1 VYGTPLAVPCVRRI
15 FTFTSVA
22 LLLSLTS
29 EFLAQN
35 QPAVCMFNTPLA
47 VPCVRRIFTFTY
59 VALLFGLMGYNVE
72 LEGLDGFNSIN
83 NMLFTTV
90 LIMLLMPYVGISLYT
105 ADKTMYIADASARRY
120 RTSAYYVAK
129 VCW

>member
-1 VYGTPLAVPCVRRI
+1 
-15 FTFTSVA
+15 
-22 LLLSLTS
+22 
-29 EFLAQN
+29 
-35 QPAVCMFNTPLA
+35 
-47 VPCVRRIFTFTY
+47 

-129 VCW
+129 VCLCFWLSCENESSPVVLSDSIQL

>member
-1 VYGTPLAVPCVRRI
+1 MISSLNLSCGRDRSLRHTHVCA
-15 FTFTSVA
+15 A
-22 LLLSLTS
+22 LPRTLPASLSPALSLC
-29 EFLAQN
+29 L
-35 QPAVCMFNTPLA
+35 CL
-47 VPCVRRIFTFTY
+47 CCCRIFTFTY

-105 ADKTMYIADASARRY
+105 ADKTMYIAGTCGPNQGGGWAAG
-120 RTSAYYVAK
+120 
-129 VCW
+129 CM